1 MKLPLILAGLCLAVT
16 TFGQG
21 VLNFSNY
28 NTASAVVAP
37 VFDSDGV
44 TRLGTAYYGQLYAGP
59 TESSLDPIGSAIR
72 FKDAG
77 SVGSGYIIGGTV
89 TVPTVPDF
97 SKAFVQLRAWEASGG
112 ASFEAAQAAGRK
124 TGESP
129 VFQVVVGSRWIGLPA
144 PLIGLQSFALVPEP
158 ARAWLLAV
166 GLAGL
171 ALARRQG

>member
-1 MKLPLILAGLCLAVT
+1 MKLPLILAGLCLAAPT
-16 TFGQG
+16 LAQG
-21 VLNFSNY
+21 VLKFSNY
-28 NTASAVVAP
+28 STVDGIIAP

-44 TRLGTAYYGQLYAGP
+44 TRLGSAYYGQLYAGP
-59 TESSLDPIGSAIR
+59 AESSLAPIGSAIP

-77 SVGSGYIIGGTV
+77 NVGSGFIIGGSV
-89 TVPTVPDF
+89 TVPTVPDY

-112 ASFEAAQAAGRK
+112 TSFEAAQAASSK

-144 PLIGLQSFALVPEP
+144 PLTGLQSFALVPEP
-158 ARAWLLAV
+158 APAWLLAV
-166 GLAGL
+166 GLAAF